1 MTGATSRRIRS
12 RRRRSPVA
20 DRGGRLNGKVAL
32 ISGVGGGQG
41 RAAALLFAR
50 EGAAIVGCDKVRET
64 SEETSRLAAEEGLDV
79 RSLAPL
85 DLTDRE
91 QVRSWMDF
99 AVAEHGG
106 FDVLYNNA
114 SKPRYAPF
122 EEMSDED
129 YKFTID
135 NEIHLVWYS
144 CQAAWPHLVKRG
156 GGSIINIGSV
166 AGVIGVPS
174 FPMAA
179 HSLTKGAVIAFSR
192 QLAAEGAAVGIR
204 VNSIAPG
211 VINSPPVAQMLEQ
224 LGDDAPFMAMLA
236 STSTGEPGRSEDVA
250 YAALYL
256 ASDESRYVTG
266 ANLVVDGGATVFTPP
281 RHRLQAD

>member
-1 MTGATSRRIRS
+1 
-12 RRRRSPVA
+12 VA
-20 DRGGRLNGKVAL
+20 DRAGRLDGKVAL

-41 RAAALLFAR
+41 RAAAMLFAR
-50 EGAAIVGCDKVRET
+50 EGAAVVGCDKVAEASAET
-64 SEETSRLAAEEGLDV
+64 SQLAASEGLDV

-91 QVRSWMDF
+91 QVRRWVDF

-122 EEMSDED
+122 AEMSDDD

-144 CQAAWPHLVKRG
+144 CQEAWPHLVKRG

-192 QLAAEGAAVGIR
+192 QLAAEGTPVGIR

-211 VINSPPVAQMLEQ
+211 VINSPPVAQMLEER
-224 LGDDAPFMAMLA
+224 GADAPFMAMIA
-236 STSTGEPGRSEDVA
+236 STAAGKPGRSEDVA
-250 YAALYL
+250 YAGLYL

-266 ANLVVDGGATVFTPP
+266 TNLVVDGGATVFTPP
-281 RHRLQAD
+281 RHRLQLDSTKEQA

>member
-1 MTGATSRRIRS
+1 
-12 RRRRSPVA
+12 VA
-20 DRGGRLNGKVAL
+20 EHPGRLRGKVVL

-50 EGAAIVGCDKVRET
+50 EGAAIIGCDKVAEAAD
-64 SEETSRLAAEEGLDV
+64 ETSRLASDEGLDV

-85 DLTDRE
+85 DITDRE
-91 QVRSWMDF
+91 QVDRWIDF
-99 AVAEHGG
+99 ALAEHGG
-106 FDVLYNNA
+106 LDVLYNNA

-122 EEMSDED
+122 VEMSDAD
-129 YKFTID
+129 YKFTVD
-135 NEIHLVWYS
+135 NEVHLVWYS

-156 GGSIINIGSV
+156 GGSIINIGSI
-166 AGVIGVPS
+166 AGMIGVPS

-192 QLAAEGAAVGIR
+192 QLAAEGASVGIR
-204 VNSIAPG
+204 VNSISPG
-211 VINSPPVAQMLEQ
+211 VINSPPVAKLWQER
-224 LGDDAPFMAMLA
+224 GDEAPFMPMLA
-236 STSTGEPGRSEDVA
+236 STGTAEAGRSEDVA

-266 ANLVVDGGATVFTPP
+266 INLVVDGGATVLTPP
-281 RHRLQAD
+281 RHRIQLDSMKEHV

>member
-1 MTGATSRRIRS
+1 
-12 RRRRSPVA
+12 VA
-20 DRGGRLNGKVAL
+20 DRTGRLEGKVVL

-50 EGAAIVGCDKVRET
+50 EGAAIVGCDKLAEA
-64 SEETSRLAAEEGLDV
+64 SEETVRLAAEEGLDV

-85 DLTDRE
+85 DLADRG
-91 QVRSWMDF
+91 QVRQWVEF
-99 AVAEHGG
+99 AIAEHGG

-122 EEMSDED
+122 AEMSDED
-129 YKFTID
+129 YKFTVD

-144 CQAAWPHLVKRG
+144 CQEAWPHLVGRG

-179 HSLTKGAVIAFSR
+179 HSLTKGAVIAFTR
-192 QLAAEGAAVGIR
+192 QLAAEGAPVGIR

-211 VINSPPVAQMLEQ
+211 VINSPPVAQMKRE
-224 LGDDAPFMAMLA
+224 LGDAAPFMAMVA
-236 STSTGEPGRSEDVA
+236 STATGEPGRSEDVA

-266 ANLVVDGGATVFTPP
+266 TNMLVDGGATVFTPP
-281 RHRLQAD
+281 RHRLQLDSTKEQA